1 MTYGQRRMARCML
14 CMGPTSWEEGR
25 MAQMNTQTLA
35 PVRDSVSAPLPNRE
49 KALKILSKSIYKDL
63 RQNGY
68 EPRQIV
74 ALASEIISLV
84 TSDIKDDVQLD

>member
-1 MTYGQRRMARCML
+1 MGRAFTRADLLGGGFGMTQL
-14 CMGPTSWEEGR
+14 L
-25 MAQMNTQTLA
+25 TQAATVA
-35 PVRDSVSAPLPNRE
+35 RDSSSTPLPNRE

>member
-1 MTYGQRRMARCML
+1 MAQIL
-14 CMGPTSWEEGR
+14 TQPTSV
-25 MAQMNTQTLA
+25 
-35 PVRDSVSAPLPNRE
+35 VRDTTTAPLPNRE

-84 TSDIKDDVQLD
+84 TSDIKDDTQLD

>member
-1 MTYGQRRMARCML
+1 
-14 CMGPTSWEEGR
+14 
-25 MAQMNTQTLA
+25 MAQMLTQA
-35 PVRDSVSAPLPNRE
+35 NMVRDPGSAPLPNRE

-74 ALASEIISLV
+74 ALASEIISLL

>member
-1 MTYGQRRMARCML
+1 
-14 CMGPTSWEEGR
+14 
-25 MAQMNTQTLA
+25 MAQIVTQTTTLA
-35 PVRDSVSAPLPNRE
+35 RDPAASAPLPNRE

-84 TSDIKDDVQLD
+84 TSDIKDDTQLD

>member
-1 MTYGQRRMARCML
+1 
-14 CMGPTSWEEGR
+14 
-25 MAQMNTQTLA
+25 MAQMTTQSASL
-35 PVRDSVSAPLPNRE
+35 VRDPVSASVPTRE

-84 TSDIKDDVQLD
+84 TSDIKDDDQLD

>member
-1 MTYGQRRMARCML
+1 
-14 CMGPTSWEEGR
+14 
-25 MAQMNTQTLA
+25 MAQQLTQITDL
-35 PVRDSVSAPLPNRE
+35 VRDSESAPLPNRE

-84 TSDIKDDVQLD
+84 TSDIKDDIQLD

>member
-1 MTYGQRRMARCML
+1 
-14 CMGPTSWEEGR
+14 
-25 MAQMNTQTLA
+25 MAQLMPQTA
-35 PVRDSVSAPLPNRE
+35 SVGREASVAPLPNRE
-49 KALKILSKSIYKDL
+49 KALKILSKSIYKEL

-84 TSDIKDDVQLD
+84 TSDIKEDAQLAQLD

>member
-1 MTYGQRRMARCML
+1 
-14 CMGPTSWEEGR
+14 
-25 MAQMNTQTLA
+25 MAQTLTQSTS
-35 PVRDSVSAPLPNRE
+35 PVREPASATLPNRE

-84 TSDIKDDVQLD
+84 TSDIKDDIQLD

>member
-1 MTYGQRRMARCML
+1 VSSHDSCSFRHDDQPPLQATV
-14 CMGPTSWEEGR
+14 
-25 MAQMNTQTLA
+25 A
-35 PVRDSVSAPLPNRE
+35 PHPNRE
-49 KALKILSKSIYKDL
+49 KALKILSKSIYKEL

-84 TSDIKDDVQLD
+84 TSDIKEDAQLAPLD

>member
-1 MTYGQRRMARCML
+1 
-14 CMGPTSWEEGR
+14 
-25 MAQMNTQTLA
+25 MAQMLTQSASVVRA
-35 PVRDSVSAPLPNRE
+35 PDAASLPNRE

-84 TSDIKDDVQLD
+84 TSDIKDDIPLD

>member
-1 MTYGQRRMARCML
+1 
-14 CMGPTSWEEGR
+14 
-25 MAQMNTQTLA
+25 MAQIATQSTTLA
-35 PVRDSVSAPLPNRE
+35 RDSASAPLPNRE

-84 TSDIKDDVQLD
+84 TLDIKDDTQLD